1 MILDGKAA
9 SAKIKEDIKN
19 EIIVLNEKY
28 NRTPSLVV
36 IQIGDNPASNAYVK
50 GKIKDC
56 QEVGINS
63 IKLHYEET
71 VTEQELIDKIIELN
85 NDDNIDG
92 ILVQLPLP
100 KHINEEKVIEF
111 IEPKKDVDGFHS
123 NNISQLVLN
132 KKCSIPCTPKGV
144 VSLLKFYDVDIT
156 GKNCVIIGRSNIV
169 GKPMSHL
176 MLNLNATVTVCH
188 SKTKNIEEFTRNAD
202 ILIVAIGKAGFVTKD
217 MVKENAY
224 VIDVGINRVDG
235 KLKGDCDFDS
245 LKDICNISP
254 VPGGVGLM
262 TRASLLENTLDVFKE
277 KMVKL

>member
-1 MILDGKAA
+1 MILDGKVV
-9 SAKIKEDIKN
+9 SSKIKDDVKQ
-19 EIIVLNEKY
+19 EIEYLKSKY
-28 NRTPSLVV
+28 NKVPSLVV
-36 IQIGDNPASNAYVK
+36 IQIGDIPASNAYVK

-63 IKLHYEET
+63 IKLHFEET
-71 VTEQELIDKIIELN
+71 ISELELISKIKDL
-85 NDDNIDG
+85 NDDDSIDG

-100 KHINEEKVIEF
+100 KHINEEKIIEVID
-111 IEPKKDVDGFHS
+111 PKKDVDGFHS

-144 VSLLKFYDVDIT
+144 VSLLKYYNVDIT
-156 GKNCVIIGRSNIV
+156 GKHCVIIGRSNIV

-262 TRASLLENTLDVFKE
+262 TRASLLENTLDIFKE